1 MEKKNKNQKT
11 YYVISVVS
19 LSLFIFA
26 IFSLVLFAFE
36 QGAFTSQQGLE
47 RFIEHC
53 GIYAPIVY
61 CILNIVSVIVLV
73 IPSTWY
79 YVVGPMLFGLVPG
92 LILNCFNSFMGS
104 LIIFLMVKRWGKII
118 LEFFVSQKT
127 LDKYYGYLEDEKR
140 FEKWFAFMQ
149 TFPFLPDNTFAY
161 IAGCTKMTTKRLCQL
176 VIGFKLWKI
185 IIMGIGTDM
194 ILEYILSINLI

>member
-11 YYVISVVS
+11 YYLISVIF

-26 IFSLVLFAFE
+26 IFCLVLFAFE
-36 QGAFTSQQGLE
+36 QGAFTSQERLE
-47 RFIEHC
+47 LFIQEC
-53 GIYAPIVY
+53 GVYGPIIY
-61 CILNIVSVIVLV
+61 CILNIVSVIILI

-79 YVVGPMLFGLVPG
+79 YVVGPMLFGVVPG
-92 LILNCFNSFMGS
+92 IFLNCFSSFMGS
-104 LIIFLMVKRWGKII
+104 LIIFLMVKKWGRKI
-118 LEFFVSQKT
+118 LSLFVSKKK
-127 LDKYYGYLEDEKR
+127 LDKYLGYLEDGKR
-140 FEKWFAFMQ
+140 FDKWFAVMQ
-149 TFPFLPDNTFAY
+149 IFPFTPDNTFAY

-194 ILEYILSINLI
+194 ILNYIFKFYLF